1 MESLGERDTRRS
13 RKRITYWRIAMDEI
27 EFKGMYNT
35 ACDAAVGVE
44 DEKTKRALLL
54 TLQLIN
60 GMMDMLDEMREE
72 EC

>member
-1 MESLGERDTRRS
+1 
-13 RKRITYWRIAMDEI
+13 MDEI